1 MTTMLDTGR
10 PLTRAARLAA
20 VFAILCTMGS
30 AQRPQEVP
38 ITITL
43 AGQSMIRSDIRET
56 APAAVPVIQG
66 LLKGDVIFTNLEA
79 AVAEKGETVHEGR
92 GFLAPSEALD
102 ALTTFGFNLLSL
114 SNNHAFD
121 LKVTGIQNTIRE
133 ADSRRIVHAGT
144 GNNLAEAES
153 PGYLHTPKGTI
164 ALIASASGLITPGG
178 SATADRPG
186 VNELRVE
193 AGDKE
198 NTATIDLPGAPGNT
212 PNPGDSQRILQ
223 SIRDARQ
230 HADLVIVYQH
240 NHVFGNH
247 SFATIFT
254 EGMQERLA
262 PNDWLRKWTHA
273 EVDAG
278 ADIVVM
284 HGAPLLHG
292 VEIYH
297 GRPIF
302 YDLGN
307 FIYNLPPTLTYIDE
321 PMNWESAVAY
331 VQFQGKQLRSIS
343 FRPIVLNNVGEGQPD
358 IHNEYAT
365 NQFLYTR
372 GLPSPATGARAGYIL
387 QRLADASRPFGTTVE
402 IKGDM
407 AEIKLKTGR
416 SGCRKRGSGE
426 LGGRPGR
433 SERRIAAEC
442 SRVLRR

>member
-1 MTTMLDTGR
+1 
-10 PLTRAARLAA
+10 
-20 VFAILCTMGS
+20 
-30 AQRPQEVP
+30 
-38 ITITL
+38 
-43 AGQSMIRSDIRET
+43 MIRSDIRAT
-56 APAAVPVIQG
+56 APPAVPVIRK
-66 LLKGDVIFTNLEA
+66 LLKGDVVFTNFEA

-92 GFLAPSEALD
+92 GFLTPPEALD

-114 SNNHAFD
+114 SDNHAFD

-133 ADSRRIVHAGT
+133 ADSRKIVHAGT
-144 GNNLAEAES
+144 GNNLAEAAA

-193 AGDKE
+193 AGGKQNE
-198 NTATIDLPGAPGNT
+198 ATADLPGAPGNT
-212 PNPGDSQRILQ
+212 PNREDSQRILR
-223 SIRDARQ
+223 SIRAARQ

-247 SFATIFT
+247 SFSTIFT
-254 EGMQERLA
+254 EGMPERLA
-262 PNDWLRKWTHA
+262 PNDWLKKWTHA

-278 ADIVVM
+278 ADIIVM

-297 GRPIF
+297 GKPIF

-331 VQFQGKQLRSIS
+331 VQFQGRNLQSIS
-343 FRPIVLNNVGEGQPD
+343 FQPIALNYVGEGQPD
-358 IHNEYAT
+358 IHNPYT
-365 NQFLYTR
+365 NNQFLDTR

-387 QRLADASRPFGTTVE
+387 QRLADASKPFGTKFE
-402 IKGDM
+402 INGDT
-407 AEIKLKTGR
+407 AQIKLKAR
-416 SGCRKRGSGE
+416 N
-426 LGGRPGR
+426 
-433 SERRIAAEC
+433 
-442 SRVLRR
+442 

>member
-1 MTTMLDTGR
+1 MPIMLKAGR
-10 PLTRAARLAA
+10 VFVSAA
-20 VFAILCTMGS
+20 VLAMLFAIVGTIGS
-30 AQRPQEVP
+30 AQRAPSAQVM
-38 ITITL
+38 ITL
-43 AGQSMIRSDIRET
+43 AGQSMIRSDIRAS

-66 LLKGDVIFTNLEA
+66 LLKGDVVFTNLEA

-92 GFLAPSEALD
+92 GFLAPPEALD

-114 SNNHAFD
+114 SGNHAFD
-121 LKVTGIQNTIRE
+121 LKATGIQNTIRE
-133 ADSRRIVHAGT
+133 ADNRKIVHSGT
-144 GNNLAEAES
+144 GNNLAEATA

-193 AGDKE
+193 AGGKE
-198 NTATIDLPGAPGNT
+198 NEATVDLPGAPGNT
-212 PNPGDSQRILQ
+212 PNQADSQRILQ
-223 SIRDARQ
+223 SIHDARQ

-278 ADIVVM
+278 ADIIVM

-307 FIYNLPPTLTYIDE
+307 FIYNVPPTLTYIDE

-331 VQFQGKQLRSIS
+331 VQFEGKNLHSVS
-343 FRPIVLNNVGEGQPD
+343 FRPVALNNLGEGQPD
-358 IHNEYAT
+358 VHNEYAN
-365 NQFLYTR
+365 NQFLQTR

-387 QRLADASRPFGTTVE
+387 QRLADASKPFGTTVE
-402 IKGDM
+402 IKGDT
-407 AEIKLKTGR
+407 AEIKLKAR
-416 SGCRKRGSGE
+416 N
-426 LGGRPGR
+426 
-433 SERRIAAEC
+433 
-442 SRVLRR
+442 

>member
-1 MTTMLDTGR
+1 MATMAKTGR
-10 PLTRAARLAA
+10 WLASAACLA
-20 VFAILCTMGS
+20 VLFAILCTI
-30 AQRPQEVP
+30 AAAARPQATT

-43 AGQSMIRSDIRET
+43 VGQSMIRSDIRAT

-66 LLKGDVIFTNLEA
+66 LLKGDVVFTNLES

-92 GFLAPSEALD
+92 GFLTPPEALD
-102 ALTTFGFNLLSL
+102 ALKTFGFNLLSL
-114 SNNHAFD
+114 SGNHAFD
-121 LKVTGIQNTIRE
+121 LKVPGIQNTIRE
-133 ADSRRIVHAGT
+133 ADSRKIVHAGT
-144 GNNLAEAES
+144 GNNLAEAAA

-164 ALIASASGLITPGG
+164 ALIASASGLIAPGG

-193 AGDKE
+193 AGGKE
-198 NTATIDLPGAPGNT
+198 NEATEDLPGAPGNT
-212 PNPGDSQRILQ
+212 PNQDDSQRILQ

-240 NHVFGNH
+240 NHVFGNR
-247 SFATIFT
+247 SFSTIFT
-254 EGMQERLA
+254 EGLPERLA
-262 PNDWLRKWTHA
+262 PNDWLKKWTHA

-307 FIYNLPPTLTYIDE
+307 FIYNVPPTLTYIDE
-321 PMNWESAVAY
+321 PMNWESAIAY
-331 VQFQGKQLRSIS
+331 VQFQGKNLQSIS

-358 IHNEYAT
+358 IHNEYT
-365 NQFLYTR
+365 NNQFLDTR
-372 GLPSPATGARAGYIL
+372 GLPSPATGARAGYICL
-387 QRLADASRPFGTTVE
+387 LYTSPSPRD
-402 IKGDM
+402 
-407 AEIKLKTGR
+407 
-416 SGCRKRGSGE
+416 RG
-426 LGGRPGR
+426 
-433 SERRIAAEC
+433 
-442 SRVLRR
+442 